1 MKVAVGILVELVVAV
16 IALYI
21 AIKYDFFNFKH

>member
-1 MKVAVGILVELVVAV
+1 MKVVVGILIELIVAV
-16 IALYI
+16 ITLYI